1 MINVNFILAQV
12 FGVVTTLIM
21 CLSYTVKSKKT
32 FLLLGFLGDVIY
44 GTTFLFVGA
53 LSAGIIALISCVQGL
68 FLYQFSKRNKR
79 PPKIIALAFIIA
91 FLTAGI
97 LTMESYWDIIPM
109 ITYVWFTIALYLEN
123 VKAIKFM
130 YIIPNAL
137 QTVYDFIVMA
147 YASAL
152 EDGFEA
158 IYLTVV
164 VVVNYI
170 KAKKN
175 SKVIY
180 TEDATQRDSSEEFI
194 MKKGYCPRFLQSDI
208 IKDEI
213 VFNSKIIKGW
223 LRTIS
228 VKELHPPSMATS
240 CHN

>member
-1 MINVNFILAQV
+1 MLKQLNLCI
-12 FGVVTTLIM
+12 
-21 CLSYTVKSKKT
+21 
-32 FLLLGFLGDVIY
+32 
-44 GTTFLFVGA
+44 
-53 LSAGIIALISCVQGL
+53 
-68 FLYQFSKRNKR
+68 
-79 PPKIIALAFIIA
+79 
-91 FLTAGI
+91 
-97 LTMESYWDIIPM
+97 
-109 ITYVWFTIALYLEN
+109 
-123 VKAIKFM
+123 
-130 YIIPNAL
+130 L